1 MAVGVTLEMSLLTSL
16 QPTVSTVNDL
26 PHARASFT
34 SFLPIQWLLI
44 KSSGEIITI
53 NDASHNTHHRRLLRS
68 AGADD
73 D

>member
-16 QPTVSTVNDL
+16 QPTISTVNDL
-26 PHARASFT
+26 PHAQASFI
-34 SFLPIQWLLI
+34 SFQWLLI

-68 AGADD
+68 TRADD